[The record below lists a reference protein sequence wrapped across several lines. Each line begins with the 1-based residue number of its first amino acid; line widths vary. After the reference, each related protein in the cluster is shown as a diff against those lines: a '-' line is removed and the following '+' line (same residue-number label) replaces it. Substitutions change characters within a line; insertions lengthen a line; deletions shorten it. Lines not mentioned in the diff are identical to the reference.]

1 MQPAL
6 HVKLS
11 RYQGMRTYKQSQ
23 FSYRNVSAVLIHALD
38 GRTESYCLGV
48 GKYLH
53 LLLQRLIRR
62 DMPKVSGS
70 AFGVCRIDAQA

>member
-23 FSYRNVSAVLIHALD
+23 FSYRNVSAVLVHALD
-38 GRTESYCLGV
+38 GHTEYIAWVLGSTCICSCSV
-48 GKYLH
+48 
-53 LLLQRLIRR
+53 
-62 DMPKVSGS
+62 
-70 AFGVCRIDAQA
+70 